1 MLIIVNIS
9 IFGEVDLFIGVKQMI
24 VWVWWLRSIV
34 LMSHWLI
41 VYFVI
46 AILCH
51 WIYIH
56 FVYLKLIVIFLVAWL
71 FLLFVI
77 LRVCTS
83 VVSPDL
89 YVLILSLLN
98 YLFIVHLILFLLNI
112 NSFINFCRALF
123 ACIALNKTL
132 IFLNFNIEFL
142 QKSQVI

>member
-34 LMSHWLI
+34 LMGHWLT

-77 LRVCTS
+77 LRVCAS
-83 VVSPDL
+83 IVSPIL

-112 NSFINFCRALF
+112 NSFIYFCRALF